1 MPNHHILHLLRQ
13 HGVETQSDGGN
24 VLAYE
29 AGTRLDAVTGKV
41 VPCGEWV
48 DVTGW
53 GYAKLHAWLGY

>member
-1 MPNHHILHLLRQ
+1 MPNHHITHILRQ
-13 HGVETQSDGGN
+13 HGVEYKVEGST

-29 AGTRLDAVTGKV
+29 AMTQLLDTGVV
-41 VPCGEWV
+41 VPCGDWV